1 MKNCWW
7 IFRPRPII
15 PRPRII
21 RRAVTARVVRRA
33 GTWTLVCA
41 GGAGGVKGTQA
52 VLASLAPPAES
63 SVPIL
68 PATQALIDRAH
79 GLGNEAATVP
89 VAVPTP
95 EAFALFVVAL
105 AFLLLPRIAR

>member
-21 RRAVTARVVRRA
+21 RRTIAARTVRRA

-79 GLGNEAATVP
+79 GLGSDVP

-105 AFLLLPRIAR
+105 AFLLLLRIAR